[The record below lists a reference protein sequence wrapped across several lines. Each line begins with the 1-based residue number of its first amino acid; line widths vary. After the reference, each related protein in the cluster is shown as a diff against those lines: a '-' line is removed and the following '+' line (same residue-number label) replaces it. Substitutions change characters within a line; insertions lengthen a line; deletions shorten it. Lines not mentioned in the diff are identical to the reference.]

1 MSYGM
6 QTFNAAGQIQFDT
19 TSIGGV
25 YVNQYV
31 IPTSGGTAGSPAYIS
46 FPEFAGR
53 QIALVTILAGD
64 QYYVA
69 DYAAGYPRISFYQIN
84 PSVSPENRNSSRV
97 MVFLL

>member
-6 QTFNAAGQIQFDT
+6 QTFSPAGALEFSA
-19 TSIGGV
+19 TSVGGV

-31 IPTSGGTAGSPAYIS
+31 IPTTGGVPASPAYIT
-46 FPEFAGR
+46 FPEYSGR
-53 QIALVTILAGD
+53 QIALITILAGD
-64 QYYVA
+64 QYYYV
-69 DYAAGYPRISFYQIN
+69 DYTAGYPRIAYYQIS